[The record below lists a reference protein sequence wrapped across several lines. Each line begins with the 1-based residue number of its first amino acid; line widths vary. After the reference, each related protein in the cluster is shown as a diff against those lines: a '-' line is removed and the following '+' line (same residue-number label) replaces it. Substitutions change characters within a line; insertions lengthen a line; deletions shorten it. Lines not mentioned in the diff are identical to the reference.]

1 MTEEP
6 TGPTPPEEPAPEAA
20 VMPRWVPVA
29 IGVILVTMAALA
41 VITGVRYREN
51 TLVDL
56 VRPRSGVSRE
66 QASAPPG
73 EPEPGASR
81 IGAGIPQ
88 ANEPVEGGSYAEIT
102 GGAQGVTSVARMWAR
117 RGMQVKAEPS
127 DAVVYVNDVP
137 VGRAVEFDSEDEIY
151 DFAEPGSYNVRI
163 DAPGFRERRF
173 VVTATETVAD
183 EVAQIEVKLEK
194 Q

>member
-1 MTEEP
+1 MTEQP
-6 TGPTPPEEPAPEAA
+6 TAPMPPEEPAPEAA

-29 IGVILVTMAALA
+29 IGIILVTMAALA
-41 VITGVRYREN
+41 VITGLRYRDN

-56 VRPRSGVSRE
+56 VRPRSDAHRQ

-81 IGAGIPQ
+81 IGAGIPA
-88 ANEPVEGGSYAEIT
+88 ANDPVESGSRAEIT
-102 GGAQGVTSVARMWAR
+102 GGSEGVSSVVRMWAR

-173 VVTATETVAD
+173 VVTSTEAVAD
-183 EVAQIEVKLEK
+183 EVARIEVKLEK